1 MDHGM
6 ERPRA
11 FSDLTKKIRN
21 LRLAAHIAAQ
31 LEDIRMTD
39 SNGRKSFGA
48 TRTDEKLMAVLGQCA
63 GESRPEAG
71 TRTSDYYGLPT

>member
-1 MDHGM
+1 M
-6 ERPRA
+6 
-11 FSDLTKKIRN
+11 FSDLTKKISN
-21 LRLAAHIAAQ
+21 LHFAAHITAQ

-39 SNGRKSFGA
+39 GNRREPFGP

-71 TRTSDYYGLPT
+71 TRTSDYYGFPT